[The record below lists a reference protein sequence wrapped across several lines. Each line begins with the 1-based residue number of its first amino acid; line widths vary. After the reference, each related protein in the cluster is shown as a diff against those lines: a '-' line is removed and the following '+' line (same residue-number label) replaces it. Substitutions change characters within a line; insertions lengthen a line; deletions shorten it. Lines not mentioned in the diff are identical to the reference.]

1 MRDPRKDLIGNRHHL
16 MTMSKSSEQ
25 LLREIYF
32 DVTNP
37 ASFGS
42 VNKLYR
48 SAVEIDPSINRSD
61 VENFLSGEFAY
72 TLHRKIVRRFRR
84 NPVVANFHTEL
95 AQADLIDVIKYSD
108 ENDGY
113 RYILTMI
120 DVFSKL
126 AFAIPIKSKSAV
138 DMESAFQTL
147 FVSYRPSNLQTDEGK
162 EFTNI
167 RVQKLLK
174 ANLVHFYLAKNEVIK
189 CAVVERF
196 QRTLMTRIS
205 KYFTSKGHHRY
216 IDVLHEFISSYNN
229 TYHRTIR
236 MTPSQ
241 ATVAETSVVFMNL
254 YGYKNERDML
264 RDEYKRN
271 PKHEVGTSVRVPK
284 LKNIFE
290 KGYRQTFTDEIF
302 KIDSQN
308 TSQQEPVYK
317 LKDHRGKVIPGTFYE
332 KEVQKVAAN
341 NLYRVEVLGKRKRGR
356 VTQIRVRYINF
367 PEVQPEW
374 INESNIQDLL

>member
-1 MRDPRKDLIGNRHHL
+1 MSQQQKRVVGKQQLP
-16 MTMSKSSEQ
+16 MTMNPDKI
-25 LLREIYF
+25 LHRIYY
-32 DVTNP
+32 DVSNP

-42 VNKLYR
+42 VDKLFR
-48 SAVEIDPSINRSD
+48 AANEVNSSIKRSD
-61 VENFLSGEFAY
+61 VEKFLSGEFAY

-84 NPVVANFHTEL
+84 NPVVSNFHTEL
-95 AQADLIDVIKYSD
+95 AQADLIDVIKYST

-120 DVFSKL
+120 DVFSKV
-126 AFAIPIKSKSAV
+126 AFAVPIKTKSAV
-138 DMESAFQTL
+138 DMESAIEEI
-147 FVSYRPSNLQTDEGK
+147 FVSYKPSNLQTDEGR
-162 EFTNI
+162 EFTNA

-174 ANLVHFYLAKNEVIK
+174 SQLVHFYLAKNEVIK

-205 KYFTSKGHHRY
+205 KYFTSQGHQRY
-216 IDVLHEFISSYNN
+216 IDMLPDFLSSYNN
-229 TYHRTIR
+229 TYHRSIR
-236 MTPSQ
+236 MTPVQ
-241 ATVAETSVVFMNL
+241 ATSAETSVVFMNL

-284 LKNIFE
+284 IKNVFE

-302 KIDSQN
+302 KIDSKNSSRNQ
-308 TSQQEPVYK
+308 PVYK
-317 LKDHRGKVIPGTFYE
+317 LKDYRDHIVPGTFYE
-332 KEVQKVAAN
+332 YEVQKVAPKD
-341 NLYRVEVLGKRKRGR
+341 LYRVEVLGKRKRGA
-356 VTQIRVRYINF
+356 VTQIRVRYVNF

-374 INESNIQDLL
+374 INESNIQNLS